1 MGNSSSESE
10 DSPKKIKN
18 NEKYDYLE
26 EVILSSKNKNTKMSQ
41 SILNNLSS
49 IIMPLTQLVPKKNS
63 IYDDYK
69 ILDEVLGEGVSGRVL
84 ACIHHKT
91 GKK

>member
-1 MGNSSSESE
+1 
-10 DSPKKIKN
+10 
-18 NEKYDYLE
+18 
-26 EVILSSKNKNTKMSQ
+26 MSQ
-41 SILNNLSS
+41 SILNNVSS